1 MERKGQPLIGFN
13 MPGWAPPAALQTEP
27 GDARLRKT
35 NPDSIL
41 RTGLAEWLAGHG
53 VQHLVICGH
62 STEYCVDTSTR
73 RRAGLGFSVTL
84 VADAH
89 TSHDKPHASGAQI
102 RACHNATLPNLTSFG
117 VVKAAGAQR
126 SDRFRSRRGCRCR
139 CRSGLIYQPRRDKA
153 RVCRGPCHD

>member
-1 MERKGQPLIGFN
+1 MEREGHPLIGFN
-13 MPGWAPPAALQTEP
+13 MLGWALPAVLQTEP
-27 GDARLRKT
+27 GDARLLKT
-35 NPDSIL
+35 TPDSFL
-41 RTGLAEWLAGHG
+41 RTGLAERLAGHG

-73 RRAGLGFSVTL
+73 RAAGLGFSVTL

-117 VVKAAGAQR
+117 VVKVAVPSAQIAFAAVGVAVAVAVA
-126 SDRFRSRRGCRCR
+126 DR
-139 CRSGLIYQPRRDKA
+139 
-153 RVCRGPCHD
+153 V